1 MKFDKA
7 LDASIDLSRVNW
19 PALTPWIEKR
29 VTELLGGVED
39 DVLIG
44 YISEQLVGQTRVDP
58 RELQINL
65 TGFLEGGAA
74 PFVSELWTLLAS
86 ASTHPAGI
94 PAQLLADKAAE
105 LAAARAAQE
114 EAAARVRAAQ
124 AAATAR
130 LEAVA
135 RPRGG
140 DERRGRRSRS
150 PERRRRSS
158 RSPERR
164 RRSSRSRERRRRS
177 RSPERRR
184 RSRERERRQRS
195 RSHERRRRPPSRERR
210 RPREASPGART
221 GGRASPS
228 YAPEKL
234 ERKRSLELTP

>member
-1 MKFDKA
+1 MKFNKA

-44 YISEQLVGQTRVDP
+44 YISEQLVGQKRVDP

-86 ASTHPAGI
+86 AATHPAGI

-135 RPRGG
+135 RPRA
-140 DERRGRRSRS
+140 DERRARRSRS

-164 RRSSRSRERRRRS
+164 RRASRSRERRRRS
-177 RSPERRR
+177 RSPERRW
-184 RSRERERRQRS
+184 RSREREDRRRS
-195 RSHERRRRPPSRERR
+195 RSRRRRSPSRERR
-210 RPREASPGART
+210 RPREPSPGART

-228 YAPEKL
+228 CAPEKL